1 LFQDSW
7 ILIFEEIKFFET
19 NSRWSESECQK
30 VLLFWMSQFAN
41 NLILKQWKKDKI
53 EKKNL
58 KNIQDIF
65 LKIQN
70 LEV

>member
-1 LFQDSW
+1 
-7 ILIFEEIKFFET
+7 LIFEEIKFFET

-53 EKKNL
+53 EKKNFE
-58 KNIQDIF
+58 KYTRYF
-65 LKIQN
+65 SEIQN